1 VLENLSKQ
9 VRDCMLQAEQ
19 CAFRAKIEPDPVV
32 ARERLNMERRCL
44 SLARCLEFQERLQS
58 FSSHNK
64 KTIGSPTASD
74 GHGHDNTA
82 IASPI
87 CCGRGYHAVSVRR
100 ET

>member
-1 VLENLSKQ
+1 MTCEASGAGEQ

-32 ARERLNMERRCL
+32 AREYLNMERRCL

-64 KTIGSPTASD
+64 KRLDHRQPPTD
-74 GHGHDNTA
+74 TVMTT
-82 IASPI
+82 P
-87 CCGRGYHAVSVRR
+87 R
-100 ET
+100 